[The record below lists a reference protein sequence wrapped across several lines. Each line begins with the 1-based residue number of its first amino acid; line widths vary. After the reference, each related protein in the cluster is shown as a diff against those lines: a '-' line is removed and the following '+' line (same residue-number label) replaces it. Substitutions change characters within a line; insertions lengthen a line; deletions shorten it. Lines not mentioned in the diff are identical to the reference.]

1 MALQGPIAHYH
12 LIKRTALSGAIAQ
25 CHFKNQ
31 MDSQW
36 VTTSGIRK
44 IDTGNRKKSKDRKQ
58 AGKSGEHR
66 NGNKRVKADQKIRIK
81 KQLSKK

>member
-12 LIKRTALSGAIAQ
+12 LIKRTALSAAIAQ

-31 MDSQW
+31 VDSQW

-44 IDTGNRKKSKDRKQ
+44 TDRGNRKKSKDRKQ
-58 AGKSGEHR
+58 AGKVRGTQKWEQEGEGGSE
-66 NGNKRVKADQKIRIK
+66 NPDKETTK
-81 KQLSKK
+81 